1 MVEKERRLL
10 VAQFSVPFYEHTA
23 IAFSSSIVIL
33 KKKREGSSSVCV
45 LSHLKRSLRCAPV
58 GGGLAFEKKKKRRM
72 GTALKFDFSSRPTT
86 KKQKEGLCLLLCLI
100 DEICFCFFFSILF
113 CKKIIIKILSSCFGN
128 YYKK

>member
-1 MVEKERRLL
+1 
-10 VAQFSVPFYEHTA
+10 
-23 IAFSSSIVIL
+23 
-33 KKKREGSSSVCV
+33 
-45 LSHLKRSLRCAPV
+45 V

-113 CKKIIIKILSSCFGN
+113 CKKIIINKDIIKLFRQLLQKVKYRLCVL
-128 YYKK
+128 